1 MQSVFSDAIFFKV
14 IDYGTSDYEASVA
27 LRQEVLRT
35 PLGLTFTAQELEKEK
50 DHIHL
55 VGFSD
60 NKLIATASLVPEQ
73 SACKMRQVAVHP
85 CMQGQ
90 GIGSKLV
97 DFCESYAI
105 EKRYEFIHCHARNY
119 AVPFYTKKGY
129 IAEGKYFMEVN
140 IPHLHMKKVLSAL

>member
-1 MQSVFSDAIFFKV
+1 MNAVCFKV
-14 IDYGTSDYEASVA
+14 TAYGTPEYQASVA

-35 PLGLTFTAQELEKEK
+35 PLGLVFTTEELAKEK

-60 NKLIATASLVPEQ
+60 DKLIATASLVPELFT
-73 SACKMRQVAVHP
+73 CKMRQVAVSTS
-85 CMQGQ
+85 MQGL

-97 DFCESYAI
+97 DFCEKHAI
-105 EKRYEFIHCHARNY
+105 ENGYQSIHCHAREY

-129 IAEGKYFMEVN
+129 IPEGEYFIEVN
-140 IPHLHMKKVLSAL
+140 IPHLHMRKVLSAL

>member
-1 MQSVFSDAIFFKV
+1 MSKIIFKV
-14 IDYGTSDYEASVA
+14 IAYGTPECQASVA

-35 PLGLTFTAQELEKEK
+35 PLGLVFTTEELEKEK

-60 NKLIATASLVPEQ
+60 DKVIATASLVPEL
-73 SACKMRQVAVHP
+73 STCKMRQVAVSTS
-85 CMQGQ
+85 MQGL

-97 DFCESYAI
+97 DFCESHAI
-105 EKRYEFIHCHARNY
+105 ENGYQSIHCHAREY

-129 IAEGKYFMEVN
+129 IPEGEYFMEVN
-140 IPHLHMKKVLSAL
+140 IPHLHMRKVLSAL